1 MKLQIKPIEQKNIKN
16 ASIPSCKP
24 NMETA
29 KFIIKVD
36 L

>member
-1 MKLQIKPIEQKNIKN
+1 MKLHIRPIEQKNIRK